1 MRDFYPERL
10 TERYKIENFEELEPY
25 EILELIGKKR
35 GMIMRG
41 GVVDTERA
49 SVMLRRCRYWHRLA
63 VAFNNFS
70 KRKKIIAAAKLYI
83 ASHNV
88 DLQPRFDVAEV
99 FVEKNQVA
107 KINLITNAFDGEGKW
122 ILLISIATP

>member
-1 MRDFYPERL
+1 MIFTTKQTGDKGEDYAGKYL
-10 TERYKIENFEELEPY
+10 KKHKYKIIARNYKKPYGEIDIIAENKEVIAFVEVKTRSENYKYAPA
-25 EILELIGKKR
+25 
-35 GMIMRG
+35 
-41 GVVDTERA
+41 D
-49 SVMLRRCRYWHRLA
+49 A
-63 VAFNNFS
+63 VTFS

-107 KINLITNAFDGEGKW
+107 KINLITNAFDGEGK
-122 ILLISIATP
+122 